1 MKNNQTLE
9 KINKQSK
16 FWSLYSIIAPLSV
29 MIVVVLLHVL
39 DQFNLDYL
47 FWISIAAFGITSVIW
62 WAWAVTTIYHLTL
75 TLKKADETFVEI
87 LYEIQE
93 IKTNVQRKQSDK

>member
-1 MKNNQTLE
+1 MTNKKTLE
-9 KINKQSK
+9 KINKQSQ
-16 FWSLYSIIAPLSV
+16 FWSVYSIIAPLSV
-29 MIVVVLLHVL
+29 MVVVVLLHVL

-47 FWISIAAFGITSVIW
+47 FWISIAAFGVTSIIW

-87 LYEIQE
+87 LHEIQE
-93 IKTNVQRKQSDK
+93 IKSKVQR

>member
-1 MKNNQTLE
+1 MTNKTALD

-16 FWSLYSIIAPLSV
+16 FWSIYSIVAPLSV
-29 MIVVVLLHVL
+29 VIVIVLLYML
-39 DQFNLDYL
+39 DRFSLDYI
-47 FWISIAAFGITSVIW
+47 FWISIGLFGVTSIIW

-87 LYEIQE
+87 LHEIQE
-93 IKTNVQRKQSDK
+93 IKSNVQKKIN

>member
-1 MKNNQTLE
+1 MTNKTTLD

-16 FWSLYSIIAPLSV
+16 FWSIYSIVAPLSV
-29 MIVVVLLHVL
+29 VIVIVLLYML
-39 DQFNLDYL
+39 DRFSLDYI
-47 FWISIAAFGITSVIW
+47 FWISIIVFGVTSIIW

-87 LYEIQE
+87 LHEIQE
-93 IKTNVQRKQSDK
+93 IKSNVQKKIN